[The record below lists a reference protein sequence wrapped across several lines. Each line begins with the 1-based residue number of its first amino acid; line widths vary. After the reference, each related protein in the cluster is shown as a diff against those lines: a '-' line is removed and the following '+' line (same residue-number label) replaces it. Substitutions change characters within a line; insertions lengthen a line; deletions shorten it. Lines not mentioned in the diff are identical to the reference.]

1 MKKLAALLLS
11 VLMVLSFSACGNTS
25 ESDKQSGDKDGQ
37 KTLVVSTWG
46 LGEENLMKD
55 VFKPFEE
62 KFNVKVVL
70 EMATTAERLTKLKEN
85 PNSDVDVIE
94 LSQAAAAEAQD
105 LDLLDKLD
113 PAKVPNVE
121 KLIAPAKEIADKG
134 FGAPFVINSIGIIY
148 NPNETKKEIKEWA
161 DLWDPALKGKV
172 AIPDITTTFGPAM
185 LAVAGEVS
193 GTTIDKD
200 NAASA
205 FKKLEELKP
214 NLVKAYAKS
223 SDLAAMF
230 ANGEVAAAVIGDF
243 GVDMIKKADEN
254 VKYIVPESG
263 TYVNFNTVEV
273 NKNSKN
279 KDLAQEFVNYRLSQ
293 EVQERTAKSLN
304 EGPTNSDVKLDEQ
317 TAQNKTYGDVIERTK
332 VLDYSMINKNL
343 SDWVEEF
350 NAVMNK

>member
-11 VLMVLSFSACGNTS
+11 ACMILSLSACGNKEKSGKET
-25 ESDKQSGDKDGQ
+25 DKGEQ
-37 KTLVVSTWG
+37 KKLVVSTWG
-46 LGEENLMKD
+46 LGEDKLMED

-62 KFNVKVVL
+62 KFNVKVVV

-85 PNSDVDVIE
+85 PKSDVDVIE

-105 LDLLDKLD
+105 LGLVDKLD
-113 PAKVPNVE
+113 SAKVPNLE
-121 KLIAPAKEIADKG
+121 KLIKPAKKVADKG
-134 FGAPFVINSIGIIY
+134 YGAPFVINSIGIVY
-148 NPNETKKEIKEWA
+148 NPKATNKEIKEWK
-161 DLWDPALKGKV
+161 DLWDPELKGKV

-185 LAVAGEVS
+185 IAVAGDVAE
-193 GTTIDKD
+193 TPIDKD
-200 NAASA
+200 MGKGA

-214 NLVKAYAKS
+214 NLVKAYGKS

-263 TYVNFNTVEV
+263 TYVNFNTVEI

-279 KDLAQEFVNYRLSQ
+279 KDLALEYVNYRLSQ
-293 EVQERTAKSLN
+293 EVQERVAKSLN
-304 EGPTNSDVKLDEQ
+304 EGPTNSDVKLDDK
-317 TAQNKTYGDVIERTK
+317 TAQNKTYGDVINRTN
-332 VLDYSMINKNL
+332 VLDYKMINKNL
-343 SDWVEEF
+343 GDWVEKF
-350 NAVMNK
+350 NAILNK